1 MISGSDSASAHPNR
15 DTSLLTPADALPT
28 GTVLAGRFRVVSTL
42 GAGGQAQVYQ
52 ARDEILGTDI
62 AIKLIAPRN
71 ALDINQVQRLRQ
83 EVLMARELNHPNIV
97 RVFEFYQD
105 GEWVF
110 FTMGLVSGRCLAELI
125 HEGVKR
131 QQVEL
136 WLNQL
141 LLALAACHDAGITHA
156 DIKPENIV
164 VDERGNIILLD
175 FGIGQTNIGSPEA
188 RKNERNEAAEKTNST
203 LFASGAKD
211 FSASTGYAAPEVT
224 QLGKRGSHSDCYSC
238 GLLLKELL
246 GATSIRKWHLGDLL
260 WYLECK
266 QIAGKLSKPLIHQ
279 RLSIAGAQK
288 RLLNP
293 SKPKLAFS
301 LAVLVCVLSLVVYA
315 VWQQAN
321 VEPPVIT
328 AEPERTSRVAI
339 IYSPDNDTLAGFAEL
354 MRLHLISQSD
364 IDVIEQNRVD
374 ILMSNL
380 GLRPFGQQEHRNRIA
395 QLVNA
400 DVLVLLQTMQLPV
413 GEEVRL
419 QVVLASMPGNR
430 MFGAFQGTL
439 SNELLPQTLEQLFTH
454 IDTQLALPPREL
466 IVPVEELQRVEPVL
480 RALRQGRNAEA
491 EQFINSLQAEW
502 PDFAGGWL
510 AGARLAVNR
519 GELQQAREQLQRL
532 FELSENDEYW
542 HLEGRALQAE
552 MSDDINGA
560 IAVVDRLV
568 ELFPGRATLLDRRAE
583 LATWDDDAETAI
595 NLYQQALIIDPSSG
609 ERWFELARIRIIQ
622 GQIQQALDNELL
634 QALIKYRQQEDVRGQ
649 GTVLNAFGV
658 AYLRLSEAGQAAQY
672 FTQALQI
679 RTAEF
684 DPNGRAVTL
693 ANLANAYALQLRY
706 NEAEAALAEASLL
719 FEANNDRLGLAQV
732 ENEWGILLEEQ
743 GRYREALTHYSNALD
758 LRIATGY
765 SRQQAESINNVAYI
779 YYVMAEYSQA
789 EIFWNQAATLFSR
802 IGDESGLARTEL
814 NLANLALTRG
824 EYNKATQILS
834 DVLEKSQGRRPEEEL
849 VTQFY
854 LSHRNFSLGA
864 WETATYNN
872 QEALRISELTN
883 NVRGIVEVRIWG
895 AEMCLYF
902 ADSQCMDEHLEGLT
916 PYIEQLNQEQ
926 LALRDWIITAK
937 AILEGEVSTSGITAF
952 WARFRK
958 QLLPVKTELRVLLSV
973 LELSPTA
980 RDSWQWQ
987 RVRELSTA
995 SMYKEYLRAHYLQAL
1010 QFNDENARE
1019 QLRRTLQSYPEHWR
1033 NHLYYEIFDDLGSK
1047 RRAEQLQEALYQ
1059 HLTQPQIEVYQATY
1073 ERTESSVRRRSTN
1086 P

>member
-1 MISGSDSASAHPNR
+1 MISGSDSASAQPNR
-15 DTSLLTPADALPT
+15 DTSLLTPTPTLPV
-28 GTVLAGRFRVVSTL
+28 GTVLAGRFRVLNAL

-62 AIKLIAPRN
+62 ALKLIAPRN
-71 ALDINQVQRLRQ
+71 ALDIHQVQRLRQ
-83 EVLMARELNHPNIV
+83 EVLLARELNHPNIV

-110 FTMGLVSGRCLAELI
+110 FTMGLVSGENLAERI
-125 HEGVKR
+125 HKGIKR
-131 QQVEL
+131 QQVEQ
-136 WLNQL
+136 WFKQL
-141 LLALAACHDAGITHA
+141 LLALEACHSADITHA

-164 VDERGNIILLD
+164 IDERGNLVLLD
-175 FGIGQTNIGSPEA
+175 FGIGQSTVQTA
-188 RKNERNEAAEKTNST
+188 DANEQTSVEST
-203 LFASGAKD
+203 AKD
-211 FSASTGYAAPEVT
+211 FSGSSGYTAPEVT
-224 QLGKRGSHSDCYSC
+224 QLGKRGAYSDCYSSGC
-238 GLLLKELL
+238 LLNEMLR
-246 GATSIRKWHLGDLL
+246 ATTIRKWHLGDVF
-260 WYLECK
+260 WYWERK
-266 QIAGKLSKPLIHQ
+266 QIAAKLSKPLIHQ

-288 RLLNP
+288 RLTLP
-293 SKPKLAFS
+293 AKQKFVSAV
-301 LAVLVCVLSLVVYA
+301 AVLLIAMTLMGYGA
-315 VWQQAN
+315 WQYFN
-321 VEPPVIT
+321 LEPVIT
-328 AEPERTSRVAI
+328 TEEPRKTNRVAI
-339 IYSPDNDTLAGFAEL
+339 VYSPENDMLSGFAEL
-354 MRLHLISQSD
+354 MRLHLVSQSD

-374 ILMSNL
+374 ILVSNL

-400 DVLVLLQTMQLPV
+400 DVLVLLQTMTLPV
-413 GEEVRL
+413 GDEMRL
-419 QVVLASMPGNR
+419 QVVLANMPGNR
-430 MFGAFQGTL
+430 MFGAFQGTI
-439 SNELLPQTLEQLFTH
+439 STEGLPQTLEQLFTH
-454 IDTQLALPPREL
+454 IDTQLALPAREL
-466 IVPVEELQRVEPVL
+466 IVPIEELQRVEPVL

-552 MSDDINGA
+552 MSDDLDAA

-568 ELFPGRATLLDRRAE
+568 ELFPGRASLLDRRAE
-583 LATWDDDAETAI
+583 LASWNDDAEMAI
-595 NLYQQALIIDPSSG
+595 ALYQQALALDPSSG

-622 GQIQQALDNELL
+622 GQIQQALDNELM
-634 QALIKYRQQEDVRGQ
+634 QALIKYRQQEDIRGQ

-658 AYLRLSEAGQAAQY
+658 AYLRLSEASQAAQY
-672 FTQALQI
+672 FSQALDI
-679 RTAEF
+679 RTAEL

-706 NEAEAALAEASLL
+706 SDAEGALAEASLL

-779 YYVMAEYSQA
+779 YYLMAEYSQA
-789 EIFWNQAATLFSR
+789 EVFWNQAITLFSR

-834 DVLEKSQGRRPEEEL
+834 EVLEESQGRRPEEEL
-849 VTQFY
+849 VTQFF
-854 LSHRNFSLGA
+854 LSHRNFSLGE
-864 WETATYNN
+864 WETAVNN
-872 QEALRISELTN
+872 NFEALRISELTN
-883 NVRGIVEVRIWG
+883 NIRALVEVRIWG

-902 ADSQCMDEHLEGLT
+902 ADSECMGNHLDALT
-916 PYIEQLNQEQ
+916 PYMEQLNQEQ
-926 LALRDWIITAK
+926 LALRDWIVTAK
-937 AILEGEVSTSGITAF
+937 GLLEGNVATSELTGF

-973 LELSPTA
+973 LELSPA
-980 RDSWQWQ
+980 PRDSWQWQ
-987 RVRELSTA
+987 RVRELSNPN
-995 SMYKEYLRAHYLQAL
+995 MYKEYLRSNYLQAF
-1010 QFNDENARE
+1010 QFNNENARE
-1019 QLRRTLQSYPEHWR
+1019 ELRKTLQSHPEHWR
-1033 NHLYYEIFDDLGSK
+1033 NHLYYEIFNDIGSK
-1047 RRAEQLQEALYQ
+1047 RRAAQLKEALYQ
-1059 HLTQPQIEVYQATY
+1059 HLTPPQIEVYQATY
-1073 ERTESSVRRRSTN
+1073 ERPETPIRRGSASPPT
-1086 P
+1086 